1 MGRGERERQSR
12 RRRGKHKL
20 FCSKRATSTLCG
32 TGSTAGISQGL
43 RVQNLQTLWAA
54 MPYTCNPHNITHQL
68 QFKKL
73 KGYQTQKNQYSIYL
87 QRWQSRMRWGR
98 DSLGL
103 PGFLNVLFLSLNLLK
118 FFFFFQLYVFLCICI
133 YILCHEFLNR
143 KKNHTFY
150 FLAKEHF
157 LVNFFM
163 LQNTM
168 VVCSLDKMKIL
179 LYFLTFI
186 WNFVFKGSLK
196 IELNQALKTANQ
208 NGLIFPALWII
219 LFLSEH

>member
-118 FFFFFQLYVFLCICI
+118 FFFFSVVCVSLHMYLHIISWIFKQKKKITHFIFLLKNTFWWTFLCCRIQWWCAHWTKWR
-133 YILCHEFLNR
+133 Y
-143 KKNHTFY
+143 
-150 FLAKEHF
+150 
-157 LVNFFM
+157 
-163 LQNTM
+163 
-168 VVCSLDKMKIL
+168 CS
-179 LYFLTFI
+179 
-186 WNFVFKGSLK
+186 
-196 IELNQALKTANQ
+196 
-208 NGLIFPALWII
+208 IFSPLFEI
-219 LFLSEH
+219 LFLKDH